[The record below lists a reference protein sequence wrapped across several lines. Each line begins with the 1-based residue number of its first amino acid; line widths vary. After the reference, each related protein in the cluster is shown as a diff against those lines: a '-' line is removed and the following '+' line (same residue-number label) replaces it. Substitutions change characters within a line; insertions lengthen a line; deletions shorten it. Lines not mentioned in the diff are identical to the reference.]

1 MRKPQRLNKIYWIY
15 GGMMGL
21 LMVLLEVIH
30 YRTIIRDLRI
40 EIYGAIIGVVFLV
53 GGILLGA
60 NMYKK
65 RTFQSF
71 DPNKL
76 GLSKREI
83 EVLDLMAQGYS
94 NQEIADKLFV
104 SLNTAKT
111 HISNIYSKLNVKR
124 RTQAIQK
131 AREMAL
137 IHPPKE

>member
-1 MRKPQRLNKIYWIY
+1 
-15 GGMMGL
+15 MMGL